1 MRQNVST
8 YLWSCEL
15 TSSTSAIKTTLREV
29 VVSVTK
35 PAAASEG
42 GAETAAPTTVTSLV
56 GDFARSASTEEWID
70 LFDVLVGSLVVLLYR
85 IHTVHCVIAAAIG
98 EVNASS
104 GGEEKGPSSTDIQ
117 QSQLDAL
124 KVQ

>member
-1 MRQNVST
+1 MDKTKILNLSLIPR
-8 YLWSCEL
+8 

-35 PAAASEG
+35 PAASSEG
-42 GAETAAPTTVTSLV
+42 GAEAAPTTVTSLV
-56 GDFARSASTEEWID
+56 GDFARTASTEEWID

-104 GGEEKGPSSTDIQ
+104 GGEERGPSSTDIQ

-124 KVQ
+124 KVIS